1 MTNVLVIST
10 RRLVMKKTAQRAPLS
25 RSDKLA
31 IGLSASS
38 ATLVTAIC
46 AAREMGGPILA
57 AGVAVGLATLAA
69 ILLFVFR
76 DRSPAPT
83 TDASAER
90 DGAVEAL
97 AAL

>member
-1 MTNVLVIST
+1 
-10 RRLVMKKTAQRAPLS
+10 MKKNARRVPVS
-25 RSDKLA
+25 RTDKFA

-38 ATLVTAIC
+38 ASLVTAIC

-57 AGVAVGLATLAA
+57 AGVGVGLATIAA

-76 DRSPAPT
+76 DRSPAPK
-83 TDASAER
+83 AEPPVED

>member
-1 MTNVLVIST
+1 
-10 RRLVMKKTAQRAPLS
+10 MKKNARRNAVS
-25 RSDKLA
+25 RTDKLA

-38 ATLVTAIC
+38 ASLVTAVC
-46 AAREMGGPILA
+46 AAREMGGPLLA
-57 AGVAVGLATLAA
+57 AGVGVGLAALAA

-76 DRSPAPT
+76 DRSPAPE
-83 TDASAER
+83 AETPAEE

>member
-1 MTNVLVIST
+1 
-10 RRLVMKKTAQRAPLS
+10 MKKIAQRAPLN

-31 IGLSASS
+31 IGMSASS
-38 ATLVTAIC
+38 GTLVTAIC

-57 AGVAVGLATLAA
+57 VGVGVGLAALAA

-83 TDASAER
+83 PDASAEQ

>member
-1 MTNVLVIST
+1 
-10 RRLVMKKTAQRAPLS
+10 MKKNARRDPVS
-25 RSDKLA
+25 RTDKLA

-38 ATLVTAIC
+38 AALVTAIC

-57 AGVAVGLATLAA
+57 AGVGVGLAALAA

-76 DRSPAPT
+76 DRSPAPE
-83 TDASAER
+83 AQALAEQ